1 MNRTLLTILAS
12 ASLAAAPAF
21 AQFEGQIDMKIT
33 AQGGVTGT
41 GKVFVSKAGSRTE
54 MDMESARMPI
64 HMTTLMRFATPDV
77 LYLINDKAK
86 TYSEMDIKKTRE
98 QVAKMAGAKN
108 KEAYSAKVIGS
119 ERLLGYSTKHVFLS
133 RPSDKSE
140 MEVWTTK
147 DLLGLSYETMRGLMR
162 RGAGDDDGSMMKALK
177 DAGAEGFFVKMVTRE
192 KGKTEPLTTM
202 ELTKAEKKSLPAS
215 MFEVP
220 AGYAKQEGMM
230 GAAGVMSPE
239 AAEQMK
245 KAMEGMTPE
254 QRKQMEEM
262 MKQQRQ
268 KN

>member
-1 MNRTLLTILAS
+1 MKRTLLTILAS
-12 ASLAAAPAF
+12 ASLTAGSAF

-41 GKVFVSKAGSRTE
+41 GKVFVSRAGSRTE
-54 MDMESARMPI
+54 MDMETARMPI

-77 LYLINDKAK
+77 LYLINDKAR
-86 TYSEMDIKKTRE
+86 TYSEMDTKKTRE
-98 QVAKMAGAKN
+98 QVAKMASAKN

-133 RPSDKSE
+133 RPGDKSE
-140 MEVWTTK
+140 MEVWTTR

-230 GAAGVMSPE
+230 GAAGVISPE
-239 AAEQMK
+239 ASEEMK
-245 KAMEGMTPE
+245 KAMENLTPE

-262 MKQQRQ
+262 MKRQQA
-268 KN
+268 K

>member
-1 MNRTLLTILAS
+1 MKRVVWSVLAG
-12 ASLAAAPAF
+12 AVLAAAPAF

-41 GKVFVSKAGSRTE
+41 GKVFVSKVGSRTE
-54 MDMESARMPI
+54 MDMEAAHMPI
-64 HMTTLMRFATPDV
+64 HMTTLMRFSTPDV
-77 LYLINDKAK
+77 MYLINDKAK
-86 TYSEMDIKKTRE
+86 TYSEVDTKKARE
-98 QVAKMAGAKN
+98 QAAKMAGDKN
-108 KEAYSAKVIGS
+108 KEAYSVKVLGS
-119 ERLLGYSTKHVFLS
+119 EKLLGYSTKHVVLS
-133 RPSDKSE
+133 RPGDKSE
-140 MEVWTTK
+140 MEAWTTK
-147 DLLGLSYETMRGLMR
+147 DILGLSYESMRGLVR
-162 RGAGDDDGSMMKALK
+162 RGAQDEGSMMKALK
-177 DAGAEGFFVKMVTRE
+177 DAGAEGFFVKMITRE

-245 KAMEGMTPE
+245 NLTPE

-262 MKQQRQ
+262 MKRQQ

>member
-1 MNRTLLTILAS
+1 MNRTLLTILAG
-12 ASLAAAPAF
+12 AALAAAPAF

-41 GKVFVSKAGSRTE
+41 GKVFVSKVGSRTE
-54 MDMESARMPI
+54 LDMETARMPI
-64 HMTTLMRFATPDV
+64 HMTTLMRFSTPDV
-77 LYLINDKAK
+77 MYLINDKAK
-86 TYSEMDIKKTRE
+86 TYSEVDTKKARE
-98 QVAKMAGAKN
+98 QAAKMAGDKD
-108 KEAYSAKVIGS
+108 KEAYSVKVLGS
-119 ERLLGYSTKHVFLS
+119 EKVLGYSTKHVLLS

-147 DLLGLSYETMRGLMR
+147 DLLGLSYESMKGLMR
-162 RGAGDDDGSMMKALK
+162 RGAQDEGSMMKALK
-177 DAGAEGFFVKMVTRE
+177 DARAEGFFVKMVTRE

-220 AGYAKQEGMM
+220 TGYAKQEGMM
-230 GAAGVMSPE
+230 GAAGVVSPE
-239 AAEQMK
+239 AAEQMR
-245 KAMEGMTPE
+245 KAMENMTPK

-262 MKQQRQ
+262 MKQQQ

>member
-1 MNRTLLTILAS
+1 MKRTLLTILAT
-12 ASLAAAPAF
+12 ASLTAGSAF

-41 GKVFVSKAGSRTE
+41 GKVFVSKVGSRTE
-54 MDMESARMPI
+54 MDMEAARMPM
-64 HMTTLMRFATPDV
+64 HMATLMKFSTPDV
-77 LYLINDKAK
+77 IYLINDKAR

-98 QVAKMAGAKN
+98 QAAKMAGAKN
-108 KEAYSAKVIGS
+108 KEAYSAKVIAS
-119 ERLLGYSTKHVFLS
+119 ERVLGYSTKHVFLS

-177 DAGAEGFFVKMVTRE
+177 DAGADGFFVKMVTRE

-202 ELTKAEKKSLPAS
+202 ELTKAEKKSLPGS
-215 MFEVP
+215 LFEIP
-220 AGYAKQEGMM
+220 PGYTKQEGMM
-230 GAAGVMSPE
+230 GAAGVVSPE

-245 KAMEGMTPE
+245 KAMENLTPE

-262 MKQQRQ
+262 MKKQQA
-268 KN
+268 K